1 MTATEQLPER
11 NRLSQNHK
19 YLVMVSWRRPTSNYS
34 TNIAT
39 HSSLTEV
46 DRAIFILS
54 SSSSSSSSV
63 HADSPSRGGDVVV
76 YVKDLHQPSLTTLF
90 L

>member
-46 DRAIFILS
+46 DRAVNILS
-54 SSSSSSSSV
+54 SSPSFSSSSSV

-76 YVKDLHQPSLTTLF
+76 YVKDLHQPS
-90 L
+90 